1 MTTPPS
7 TELFKIVEKYFPD
20 LSEKQRRQFLDMY
33 PIYEDWNGKINVISR
48 KDTENFYE
56 RHVLHSL
63 SIAKII
69 RFAPG
74 ARLID
79 VGTGGG
85 FPGIPL
91 AVLFPEAEFLLIDSV
106 GKKIRV
112 VEDVARQL
120 GLSNVKALQTRAEDV
135 RQKFDFVLSR
145 AVAEINTFWRW
156 TSHLIDKK
164 SKHDSPNGILT
175 LKGGDLLEEFADF
188 PYFFK
193 FYELRHYF
201 SEEFFQTKKLV
212 YAHP

>member
-1 MTTPPS
+1 MANPRA
-7 TELFKIVEKYFPD
+7 TELFKIVEKYFPE

-33 PIYEDWNGKINVISR
+33 PIYEEWNGKINVISR

-74 ARLID
+74 SRLID

-91 AVLFPEAEFLLIDSV
+91 AVLFPDVEFLLIDSI

-112 VEDVARQL
+112 AEDVAQQL
-120 GLSNVKALQTRAEDV
+120 GLHNVKAMQSRAEEIK
-135 RQKFDFVLSR
+135 QKFDFVLSR

-156 TSHLIDKK
+156 TSHLIAKK
-164 SKHDSPNGILT
+164 SQQEVPNGLLS

-188 PYFFK
+188 PHFFK

-201 SEEFFQTKKLV
+201 SEAFFETKKLV
-212 YAHP
+212 YVHA

>member
-1 MTTPPS
+1 
-7 TELFKIVEKYFPD
+7 
-20 LSEKQRRQFLDMY
+20 MY
-33 PIYEDWNGKINVISR
+33 PIYEEWNSKINVISR
-48 KDTENFYE
+48 KDTDNFYE

-74 ARLID
+74 SRLID

-91 AVLFPEAEFLLIDSV
+91 AVLFPDVEFLLIDSI

-112 VEDVARQL
+112 VQDVALQL
-120 GLSNVKALQTRAEDV
+120 GLNNVKAAQIRAEDV
-135 RQKFDFVLSR
+135 SQKFDFVLSR

-156 TSHLIDKK
+156 TSHLIAKK
-164 SKHDSPNGILT
+164 SQHEIPNGLLC
-175 LKGGDLLEEFADF
+175 LKGGDLLEEFSEF
-188 PYFFK
+188 RHFFK
-193 FYELRHYF
+193 FYELRYYF

-212 YAHP
+212 YAHT